1 MDPFRNPPA
10 DSLAAARLHVQA
22 LTECGLSREALLRAL
37 LEDYEPSEGLFFLW
51 CLVFHLVSNSNV
63 TNENGEL
70 IMQQIPM
77 L

>member
-37 LEDYEPSEGLFFLW
+37 LENYSDGKPSIGFSLGIGWL
-51 CLVFHLVSNSNV
+51 
-63 TNENGEL
+63 G
-70 IMQQIPM
+70 
-77 L
+77 